1 MNVLETVT
9 ENLNVSSPE
18 NQMMQISDHSMTQV
32 CLQLIDFIKVIAF
45 FLKRKLV
52 FFIFLSDKKLC
63 TICIVHPIFRF
74 WFLVTF
80 DDKVMK
86 IHKYFVMFFYI

>member
-32 CLQLIDFIKVIAF
+32 CLHLIDLIDVIVF
-45 FLKRKLV
+45 FLTRKL
-52 FFIFLSDKKLC
+52 FFDS
-63 TICIVHPIFRF
+63 P
-74 WFLVTF
+74 
-80 DDKVMK
+80 
-86 IHKYFVMFFYI
+86 

>member
-32 CLQLIDFIKVIAF
+32 CLQLIDFINVIEF
-45 FLKRKLV
+45 FLPRKL
-52 FFIFLSDKKLC
+52 FFAF
-63 TICIVHPIFRF
+63 P
-74 WFLVTF
+74 
-80 DDKVMK
+80 
-86 IHKYFVMFFYI
+86 